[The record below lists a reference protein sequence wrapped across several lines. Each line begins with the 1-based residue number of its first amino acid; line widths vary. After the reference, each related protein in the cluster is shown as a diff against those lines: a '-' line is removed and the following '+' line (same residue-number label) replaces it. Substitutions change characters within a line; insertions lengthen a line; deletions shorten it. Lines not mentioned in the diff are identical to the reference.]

1 MQWQTRITRLLGIEH
16 PFICSGMTYVSN
28 AALAAAVSNAGGLGL
43 IQIGHLTPAQAR
55 AEIRRARE
63 LTDKPFGVGLALIM
77 PGATEN
83 AEVALQEQVPVI
95 NFSLGKGDWLC
106 RRAHAYGGKVIA
118 TVVTERHAVAA
129 ERDGAD
135 ALIVTGHEAA
145 AHGGDVTSLV
155 LVPAVRR
162 VCALPVIAAGGFAN
176 GAGLVSALAL
186 GADAVAMGTRW
197 AMTRESPVHDKTR
210 ELIAAKHVDETLYTR
225 NFDGM
230 PCRIMDTPTAAA
242 VTRRPLTLW
251 RALWQSWLLMREQK
265 TPLSAVWRSLR
276 EQGFKAMLQLS
287 FFGAAVE
294 RIRLAIEDGDHERG
308 VQLIGQAQGLIDD
321 VPAVAE
327 LMQRLL
333 READAALAAVAG
345 QQQSGLAPAAS
356 VTLAE
361 PAADVPRVH
370 AG

>member
-1 MQWQTRITRLLGIEH
+1 MNWQNRITELFGIRY
-16 PFICSGMTYVSN
+16 PFICSGMTYVST
-28 AALAAAVSNAGGLGL
+28 AELAAAVSNAGGLGL

-55 AEIRRARE
+55 DEIRRARQ
-63 LTDKPFGVGLALIM
+63 LTDQPFGVGLALIM
-77 PGATEN
+77 PGSHEN

-106 RRAHAYGGKVIA
+106 RRAHAYGGKVVA

-162 VCALPVIAAGGFAN
+162 VSSLPIIAAGGFAC
-176 GAGLVSALAL
+176 GGSLISALAL

-197 AMTRESPVHDKTR
+197 AMTQESPLHQKTR
-210 ELIAAKHVDETLYTR
+210 DLIMKKTVDETLFTR

-230 PCRIMDTPTAAA
+230 PCRIMRTPTAEA
-242 VTRRPLTLW
+242 VTRKPLSLW
-251 RALWQSWLLMREQK
+251 RALWESWLLMRRQK
-265 TPLSAVWRSLR
+265 TPLSQVWHNLR
-276 EQGFKAMLQLS
+276 EQGVKATLQLS

-294 RIRLAIEDGDHERG
+294 RIRLAIQDGDHERG

-321 VPAVAE
+321 VPSAEE
-327 LMQRLL
+327 LMQRLVQEAESAL
-333 READAALAAVAG
+333 RAVQA
-345 QQQSGLAPAAS
+345 QCNA
-356 VTLAE
+356 
-361 PAADVPRVH
+361 
-370 AG
+370 